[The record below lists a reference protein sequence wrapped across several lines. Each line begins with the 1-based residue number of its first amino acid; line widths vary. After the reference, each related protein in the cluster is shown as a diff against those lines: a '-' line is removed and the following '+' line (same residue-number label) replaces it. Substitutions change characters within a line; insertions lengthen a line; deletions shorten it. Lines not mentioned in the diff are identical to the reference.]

1 MILIKDASKEDI
13 LESKRR
19 IKERQNQRRLDR
31 DAKQAIDIVNKHRKE
46 SKRNEHYSVCNDWK
60 RFTTGSIVLGMLGFI
75 FGMACYIGIW
85 RSDQHFK

>member
-1 MILIKDASKEDI
+1 MILVKDASKEDI

-46 SKRNEHYSVCNDWK
+46 SKK
-60 RFTTGSIVLGMLGFI
+60 
-75 FGMACYIGIW
+75 
-85 RSDQHFK
+85 K